1 MWLIENI
8 GTIFTIASSVVGT
21 AAVIAAVTPTPKDDE
36 WVARVRKLLDLL
48 AFNIGS
54 ARNR

>member
-8 GTIFTIASSVVGT
+8 GTIFIVASSVIGT
-21 AAVIAAVTPTPKDDE
+21 AAVIASVTPTPKDDE
-36 WVARVRKLLDLL
+36 WAAKARKVLDML
-48 AFNIGS
+48 AFNVGN